1 MNFAG
6 QTCKEA
12 KDISVAIEDLED
24 PTFTLPTKQNTGN
37 SEIDT
42 MLLAQEMQIY
52 IKRKSMYRQNRET
65 IYSVVL
71 GQSTDAMKAKL
82 ESEASFKKISQ
93 DRDLVGLLKLMR
105 DIAFNYESDRYP
117 FLAVHLALNSI
128 L

>member
-1 MNFAG
+1 
-6 QTCKEA
+6 
-12 KDISVAIEDLED
+12 
-24 PTFTLPTKQNTGN
+24 
-37 SEIDT
+37 
-42 MLLAQEMQIY
+42 MLSAQEMQIY

-71 GQSTDAMKAKL
+71 GQSADAMKAKL

-117 FLAVHLALNSI
+117 FLAVYLALNSI